1 MQVIQAAKALAA
13 QLSALDLLACRGT
26 QSLSVPCEVEDL
38 VGWLNAQRVTP
49 RLYWQPREA
58 SAAGYAVLGEARAFD
73 SLVALQV
80 DWLIG
85 AGAVGTLEAAAG
97 AGIGSACEER
107 CAITASSRA
116 LLKSGSLLLLAMA
129 STKSFKSTCNS
140 TLMPPFKSRPMAS
153 WLFFRSA

>member
-38 VGWLNAQRVTP
+38 VGWLNAQCVTP

-80 DWLIG
+80 DMQRQAQGQAQSQAQAQPSPPAARPTISAGWPSMPRRRVGPGLVTAASYCPVCCSSVSRGG
-85 AGAVGTLEAAAG
+85 A
-97 AGIGSACEER
+97 R
-107 CAITASSRA
+107 
-116 LLKSGSLLLLAMA
+116 
-129 STKSFKSTCNS
+129 F
-140 TLMPPFKSRPMAS
+140 P
-153 WLFFRSA
+153 

>member
-13 QLSALDLLACRGT
+13 QLSALDLLACRGA

-80 DWLIG
+80 DMQRQAQAQAQAQPASG
-85 AGAVGTLEAAAG
+85 SPDYFGGVAFDAKAAG
-97 AGIGSACEER
+97 WPGFGDCRFILPR
-107 CAITASSRA
+107 V
-116 LLKSGSLLLLAMA
+116 LLKRQQGGAR
-129 STKSFKSTCNS
+129 F
-140 TLMPPFKSRPMAS
+140 P
-153 WLFFRSA
+153 

>member
-26 QSLSVPCEVEDL
+26 QSLSVPCEVADL

-80 DWLIG
+80 DMQRQAQG
-85 AGAVGTLEAAAG
+85 QAQSRAQAQPASGSPDYFGGVAFDAQAAG
-97 AGIGSACEER
+97 WPGFVFTSKVTR
-107 CAITASSRA
+107 S
-116 LLKSGSLLLLAMA
+116 
-129 STKSFKSTCNS
+129 
-140 TLMPPFKSRPMAS
+140 MP
-153 WLFFRSA
+153 WLDQPD